1 MYVQSLCAC
10 IFKLYP
16 SGLDATRAS
25 RPEGYIVETV
35 QHRQH
40 TWLGHV
46 LRMDGNRLPKMSLQ
60 AHAHDVRCRGRP
72 RKSWVESV
80 LKGSRLDLRTAVH
93 IAHDRKEWRRC
104 RSGAYDQ

>member
-1 MYVQSLCAC
+1 MKCLCVMFNINWRDYVTNHEIA
-10 IFKLYP
+10 
-16 SGLDATRAS
+16 ARAS
-25 RPEGYIVETV
+25 RPEVKIAQHWQHIVEIA

-80 LKGSRLDLRTAVH
+80 LEGSRLDLRTAFH
-93 IAHDRKEWRRC
+93 IAQ
-104 RSGAYDQ
+104 Y